1 MEVLFV
7 LWSQAPQIISALF
20 AVHAAALAIVNLTP
34 TPKDD
39 EVVAKFYKVIEFAA
53 GILTKTAKK

>member
-1 MEVLFV
+1 MEALLV

-20 AVHAAALAIVNLTP
+20 AIHAAALAIVNLTP

-39 EVVAKFYKVIEFAA
+39 AVVAKLYKVIEFAA
-53 GILTKTAKK
+53 GIMTKVAKH